1 MKKQILNEE
10 LHRMQR
16 LAGVITENEYKDKL
30 SEEMYGW
37 DEGDLTDEELEK
49 VKILMALEPYED
61 KIDRLN
67 TDEIIPGTDYK
78 FDQIDFD
85 DQLISFIEEDINF
98 EYGWSD
104 AEIITFDFIEIDDE
118 LLKSFLTWLSSK
130 GIK

>member
-85 DQLISFIEEDINF
+85 DQLISFIKEDIDF